1 MKKIFTI
8 FIFAKLLLILF
19 IANSYAATGA
29 ASVYKVTMT
38 KLEFCKGSSGFD
50 SCDNSVVVGSG
61 EKEVDIASVSAG
73 AAAASYGDP
82 VLLPLGQTYT
92 HVRVTIL
99 RKFTI
104 KTKTA
109 IDTGGAA
116 DNCVSQAVGDTQ
128 YGGSGKQAARKFT
141 HSPTVA
147 DDGTAA
153 NQVVYLTNDSYTLCT
168 NNTCGT
174 SSASTNDYGA
184 PKSAQ
189 YQEGHNADTGTE
201 HVLVYK
207 LTTPYTVSLVAPQ
220 VDISFGTQ
228 KAIGAYNVGGRCLIS
243 AEEPVVTVTI
253 E

>member
-8 FIFAKLLLILF
+8 FIFAKLLLMLF
-19 IANSYAATGA
+19 IANSFAATGP

-38 KLEFCKGSSGFD
+38 KLEFCQGSSGITN
-50 SCDNSVVVGSG
+50 CENAVVVGSG
-61 EKEVDIASVSAG
+61 EKEVDIASVDAG

-82 VLLPLGQTYT
+82 VLLPLGETYT

-99 RKFTI
+99 RKFTV
-104 KTKTA
+104 KSSSA

-116 DNCVSQAVGDTQ
+116 DSCVSQAVGDTQ

-153 NQVVYLTNDSYTLCT
+153 NQVVYLTNDSYTICT
-168 NNTCGT
+168 NNTCGAT
-174 SSASTNDYGA
+174 SDSTNDYSSPTYA
-184 PKSAQ
+184 T
-189 YQEGHNADTGTE
+189 YQESHGDDTGTE
-201 HVLVYK
+201 HVMIYE
-207 LTTPYTVSLVAPQ
+207 LTTPYTISLVAPQ

-228 KAIGAYNVGGRCLIS
+228 NAIGAYNVGGRCMITPQ
-243 AEEPVVTVTI
+243 EPSVTI
-253 E
+253 TIE